1 MIQQDCVS
9 EEMLHALIDGELEP
23 VEAEQ
28 LYSRIGE
35 DETLANRVCILRGMK
50 DMVRLAYSHPP
61 APSGKWQTP
70 WQTPLNNRRGMQQA
84 IAAGLLLTLG
94 IGAGWLLHS
103 KQAPSIALQET
114 GGAVQLGATAADANR
129 IIMHIDSASHQ
140 KFDALLDRAD
150 LLLTAAHDHKTPLQ
164 VEVLANSNGLNLLR
178 ADRSPFADR
187 IAELTKKHP
196 NLHFVVCAQT
206 VARFTREEGRVV
218 LMPEAK
224 IAPSA
229 IGEVVDRLQEGWTYI
244 KI

>member
-1 MIQQDCVS
+1 MIQQDRVS

-23 VEAEQ
+23 AEAEQ

-50 DMVRLAYSHPP
+50 DMMRLAYSHPP
-61 APSGKWQTP
+61 VPPGK

-94 IGAGWLLHS
+94 IGTGWLLHS

-114 GGAVQLGATAADANR
+114 GGGVHLGATVADANR

-178 ADRSPFADR
+178 ADRSPFAAR
-187 IAELTKKHP
+187 IAELTKKHQ

-206 VARFTREEGRVV
+206 VARSAREEGRVV

-224 IAPSA
+224 LAPSA
-229 IGEVVDRLQEGWTYI
+229 IGEIVDRLQEGWTYI